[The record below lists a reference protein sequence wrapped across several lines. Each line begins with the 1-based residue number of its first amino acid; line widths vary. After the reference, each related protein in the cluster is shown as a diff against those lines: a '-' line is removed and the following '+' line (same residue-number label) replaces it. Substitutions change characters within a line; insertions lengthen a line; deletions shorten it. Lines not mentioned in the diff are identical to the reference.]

1 MKYTYLLGLL
11 AVLFLAGCED
21 LEDTYED
28 YVGDGPVRYLAKCTS
43 VEVLSGWNRLIVSW
57 ENKLDPNREA
67 ILVHCEADGY
77 LYDTV
82 LDANATSC
90 IIRGLAD
97 ATYSVSVAARDKAGN
112 TSLTNDEVR
121 SGRPYTLS
129 HEGVQGYT
137 RGIVKHIFLGD
148 NLVLFMGT
156 KTDKMLEFVVHYTGT
171 DGKRYDYDVY
181 SEGLNTIFLR
191 GVKASE
197 PVVLTRKGLLEEG
210 PDVIPF
216 PDVTLETNVVN
227 MAGDFSGYLQERYGN
242 VDVNRTNLELDY
254 DLSSIE
260 DILYFKDLKKLE
272 LGKNRYYG
280 KTKKMSAI
288 SVAANRKRAEE
299 CIAFMQ
305 EVIGLEVVNYGSHYG
320 AFGIPAE
327 TPELP
332 QDLVLMDTEGFTVEN
347 SIEGSAPDFESY
359 MLLDND
365 PTSLWETVLE
375 KGERR
380 IYDLTIDM
388 KEVRE
393 VKGLKIVQADVSTSV
408 RNYLPNA
415 ITIYVSEDGKTWTNP
430 CSIAECRLGVCVGET
445 KLLNFTSP
453 RNARYIRLTVKDTYY
468 GSGSNMRA
476 GCVLG
481 DVLPF

>member
-1 MKYTYLLGLL
+1 MVLL

-28 YVGDGPVRYLAKCTS
+28 YVGNGPVRYLAKCDS

-57 ENKLDPNREA
+57 KNNLDPNRDA
-67 ILVHCEADGY
+67 ILVHCKADGY

-97 ATYSVSVAARDKAGN
+97 ATYSVFVAARDKAGN

-121 SGRPYTLS
+121 FGRPYTLA

-137 RGIVKHIFLGD
+137 RGIVKHIFLKD
-148 NLVLFMGT
+148 NLVLFMGA

-171 DGKRYDYDVY
+171 DGKRHDYDVF
-181 SEGLNTIFLR
+181 SEGLSTIFLR

-216 PDVTLETNVVN
+216 PDITLETNVVN
-227 MAGDFSGYLQERYGN
+227 MAGDFKAYLQERYGN

-347 SIEGSAPDFESY
+347 SIEGSAPDFES
-359 MLLDND
+359 
-365 PTSLWETVLE
+365 
-375 KGERR
+375 
-380 IYDLTIDM
+380 
-388 KEVRE
+388 
-393 VKGLKIVQADVSTSV
+393 
-408 RNYLPNA
+408 
-415 ITIYVSEDGKTWTNP
+415 
-430 CSIAECRLGVCVGET
+430 
-445 KLLNFTSP
+445 
-453 RNARYIRLTVKDTYY
+453 
-468 GSGSNMRA
+468 
-476 GCVLG
+476 
-481 DVLPF
+481 

>member
-171 DGKRYDYDVY
+171 DGERHAYDVY

-227 MAGDFSGYLQERYGN
+227 LTGDFRGYLQERYGN

-260 DILYFKDLKKLE
+260 DILYFSHLEKLE
-272 LGKNRYYG
+272 LGKNRYYNTT
-280 KTKKMSAI
+280 KTMSAI
-288 SVAANRKRAEE
+288 TVTANRKRAEE
-299 CIAFMQ
+299 CVAFMQ
-305 EVIGLEVVNYGSHYG
+305 EVIGLEVVNYGTHYG
-320 AFGIPAE
+320 NLGTNAGAS
-327 TPELP
+327 ELP
-332 QDLVLMDTEGFTVEN
+332 EVELMDTEGFTVEN
-347 SIEGSAPDFESY
+347 SIEDSAPDFESY

-365 PTSLWETVLE
+365 PTTLWETVLE

-380 IYDLTIDM
+380 VYDLTIDM
-388 KEVRE
+388 QEVRE
-393 VKGLKIVQADVSTSV
+393 VKGLKIVQANVTTSV

-415 ITIYVSEDGKTWTNP
+415 ITVYVSEDGKTWTNP
-430 CSIAECRLGVCVGET
+430 CSIEECRLGVCVGET